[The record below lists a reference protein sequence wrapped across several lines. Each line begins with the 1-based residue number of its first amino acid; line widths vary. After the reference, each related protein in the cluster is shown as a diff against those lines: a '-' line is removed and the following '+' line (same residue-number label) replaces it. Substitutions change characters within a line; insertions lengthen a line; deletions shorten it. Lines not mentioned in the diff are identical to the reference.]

1 MNRKW
6 IKIGSMIV
14 KTEDIIG
21 VTLYDD
27 NRDCG
32 EDWHVVIHTKCSKI
46 VSEGMSYSVVKDYI
60 DTFVKTISSYDITEL

>member
-1 MNRKW
+1 MNKKW

-21 VTLYDD
+21 MTMYDA
-27 NRDCG
+27 NRDIG
-32 EDWHVVIHTKCSKI
+32 EDCHVVIHTKCSKI
-46 VSEGMSYSVVKDYI
+46 VSEGMPYSVAKDYI